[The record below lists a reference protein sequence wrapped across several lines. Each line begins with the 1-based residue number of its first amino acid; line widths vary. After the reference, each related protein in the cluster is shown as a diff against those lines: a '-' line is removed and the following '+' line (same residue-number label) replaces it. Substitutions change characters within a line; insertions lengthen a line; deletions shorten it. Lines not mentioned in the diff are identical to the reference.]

1 MKKKIER
8 QLVKIFNLKTL
19 NFFGFLYGE
28 LKASK
33 RSYSQYGEDLILLN
47 FFERLGLNDGF
58 YLDIGAYHPTFI
70 SNTHLLHT
78 KGWNGVCVDLCEE
91 KLKWFKYKRGSK
103 VRTISAAISDNESG
117 VEVSVFK
124 HKRILSEIDTL
135 NKEVAIRN
143 KAELGYDFTEEKIVA
158 LNIND
163 LLVKINRKIDFLNID
178 IEGVDHMVL
187 ASIDFNKFKPKV
199 ILFEDNE
206 NFGGS
211 TGSISLLLKNGYK
224 HLFSSG
230 GSVAF
235 YLADLFG
242 NDFDAFQRR

>member
-1 MKKKIER
+1 MKKKFER
-8 QLVKIFNLKTL
+8 QLVKIFNLKTV
-19 NFFGFLYGE
+19 NFLGFLYGE
-28 LKASK
+28 LKARK
-33 RSYSQYGEDLILLN
+33 RSYSQYGEDLIILN

-58 YLDIGAYHPTFI
+58 YLDIGAYHPSFI

-78 KGWNGVCVDLCEE
+78 KGWSGVCVDLCEE

-103 VRTISAAISDNESG
+103 VQTISAAISNDESG
-117 VEVSVFK
+117 MEVSVFK

-135 NKEVAIRN
+135 NKEVAIQN
-143 KAELGYDFTEEKIVA
+143 KEKLGYDFTEEKIVA

-163 LLVKINRKIDFLNID
+163 LLAKINRKIDFLNID

-187 ASIDFNKFKPKV
+187 GSIDFIKFKPKV

-211 TGSISLLLKNGYK
+211 VESVNLLLKNGYK

-230 GSVAF
+230 GSVAY
-235 YLADLFG
+235 YLDDFSG
-242 NDFDAFQRR
+242 NNF

>member
-19 NFFGFLYGE
+19 NFLGFLYGE

-33 RSYSQYGEDLILLN
+33 RSYSQYGEDLIILN
-47 FFERLGLNDGF
+47 FFERLGFNDGF

-78 KGWNGVCVDLCEE
+78 KGWSGVCVDLCEE

-103 VRTISAAISDNESG
+103 VRTISAAISEDESG

-135 NKEVAIRN
+135 NKEVVIRN
-143 KAELGYDFTEEKIVA
+143 KA
-158 LNIND
+158 
-163 LLVKINRKIDFLNID
+163 
-178 IEGVDHMVL
+178 
-187 ASIDFNKFKPKV
+187 
-199 ILFEDNE
+199 
-206 NFGGS
+206 
-211 TGSISLLLKNGYK
+211 
-224 HLFSSG
+224 
-230 GSVAF
+230 
-235 YLADLFG
+235 
-242 NDFDAFQRR
+242 